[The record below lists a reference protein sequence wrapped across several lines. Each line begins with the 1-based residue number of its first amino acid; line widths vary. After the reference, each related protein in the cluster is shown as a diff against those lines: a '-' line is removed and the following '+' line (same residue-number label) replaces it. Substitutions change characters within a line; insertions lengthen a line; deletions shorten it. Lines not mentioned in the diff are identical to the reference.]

1 MENVIFKKKSEKN
14 EEIKTEDNNEE
25 NKVKEI
31 IDKWYILQKTI
42 KEEITLK
49 EMITS
54 QQEIY
59 KNKIIENYKKYYI
72 SKLEIREISE
82 NIILIDKYELKK
94 LIKFN

>member
-1 MENVIFKKKSEKN
+1 MENLINKKKSEKN

-59 KNKIIENYKKYYI
+59 KNKLIENYRKYYK
-72 SKLEIREISE
+72 SKLEIREIS
-82 NIILIDKYELKK
+82 
-94 LIKFN
+94 